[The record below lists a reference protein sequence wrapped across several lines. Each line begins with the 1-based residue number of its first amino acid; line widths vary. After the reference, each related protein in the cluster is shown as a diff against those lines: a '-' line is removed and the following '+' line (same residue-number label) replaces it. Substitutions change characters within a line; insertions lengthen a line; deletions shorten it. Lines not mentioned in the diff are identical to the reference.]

1 MGIRTYINAYKPIG
15 DNGEHCMGKTDILQN
30 WLEDNDVY
38 GNLYE
43 GYISI
48 GDWERKQLV
57 SDIDYVL
64 NAGDHKQ
71 KAFKEKF
78 RESYYYTDYDSWFE
92 DALETLKDLKEWLLS
107 LDEDVVLFAGQ
118 W

>member
-38 GNLYE
+38 GDLYE
-43 GYISI
+43 GNII
-48 GDWERKQLV
+48 VGDYERKKLV
-57 SDIDYVL
+57 EDITEVL
-64 NAGDHKQ
+64 TAKDRRR
-71 KAFKEKF
+71 AFDKKF
-78 RESYYYTDYDSWFE
+78 RESDYYTDYDGWFE
-92 DALETLKDLKEWLLS
+92 DALETLKDLKDWLLS